1 MVKTLLKTGANFGI
15 DTERIVIA
23 GCSAGGNLAAA
34 VTIHLR
40 NENIKVPA
48 AQVKIVCYSFLF

>member
-1 MVKTLLKTGANFGI
+1 MLLETGADFGI
-15 DTERIVIA
+15 DTDCIVIA

-40 NENIKVPA
+40 NEDIKAPA